1 MRIKV
6 LSGGRKN
13 IELSLSDAELNFQ
26 MRRIGI
32 EETVPMCRLV
42 EVSEKDNP
50 LHRFEGQTVN
60 MDEVNFFAKRMESL
74 TEYERKV
81 LSAYAEDYGVAT
93 MKDLINLTFSMKG
106 LSLLTD
112 FSDARQVGVRLYM
125 DEFLGMSE
133 EEKEQ
138 TNFIEFAE
146 KTLKE
151 SRVEVLPY
159 GVFVEHGF
167 EMLEVYNGKTFP
179 AFVASEE
186 TVAVVEV
193 QNKTGDTEYLYLPTD
208 ICSMNKVKERLQV
221 QDYWEMEVIEIENLR
236 LPDILVPT
244 TEDLREV
251 EQLTLFN
258 EMCHVVEVGNHNLPE
273 NVIRNVADVEGKYL
287 TTTVYAG
294 DYILTDKISDEPA
307 AENKYLYSLNGE
319 KQAMSITIN
328 TFAEGLSG
336 KLKSGDIVSV
346 IAPDYLGSGE
356 TIIPVELK
364 YVEVIAVTA
373 KSGYDAN
380 TGEQMSEED
389 EKELPSTVTILVR
402 PEQSKLL
409 ARLEAEG
416 EIHLSLVFRGDAD
429 KASEFIKAQDQVLDE
444 IKAAEEEALQEE
456 DATEEDGQPVINAD
470 GQETTEEEET
480 STDGEE

>member
-1 MRIKV
+1 
-6 LSGGRKN
+6 
-13 IELSLSDAELNFQ
+13 
-26 MRRIGI
+26 
-32 EETVPMCRLV
+32 
-42 EVSEKDNP
+42 
-50 LHRFEGQTVN
+50 
-60 MDEVNFFAKRMESL
+60 
-74 TEYERKV
+74 
-81 LSAYAEDYGVAT
+81 
-93 MKDLINLTFSMKG
+93 MKG

-258 EMCHVVEVGNHNLPE
+258 EMCHAVKRFDEVKMNQLAMVVEFTGLCDFPDVAYIATHLGEFEINPLVHNDEEYGKFLVTESGLFDVDELLLPHINYASFAADKRVGTLVTSGYVEEGFVGAIRPIEEYGQYKGEFAEPLEIDYDCFEKFCLYSPLTANLMVEDVDEGNLYPSDLTQYAE
-273 NVIRNVADVEGKYL
+273 TIAEAIAREECVGEETRGLMHYFDESREVAAKVMSAHPKVAEINGELYGVL
-287 TTTVYAG
+287 EC
-294 DYILTDKISDEPA
+294 KISEP
-307 AENKYLYSLNGE
+307 L
-319 KQAMSITIN
+319 
-328 TFAEGLSG
+328 
-336 KLKSGDIVSV
+336 
-346 IAPDYLGSGE
+346 
-356 TIIPVELK
+356 
-364 YVEVIAVTA
+364 
-373 KSGYDAN
+373 
-380 TGEQMSEED
+380 
-389 EKELPSTVTILVR
+389 
-402 PEQSKLL
+402 
-409 ARLEAEG
+409 
-416 EIHLSLVFRGDAD
+416 
-429 KASEFIKAQDQVLDE
+429 
-444 IKAAEEEALQEE
+444 
-456 DATEEDGQPVINAD
+456 
-470 GQETTEEEET
+470 TEEEIKVLKEYWT
-480 STDGEE
+480 GQMSDGWGEGFEQRPINVEDGEIYVSFWNSANFWSVMTEEERWEDRYREWIFAAKNIESS

>member
-138 TNFIEFAE
+138 TKDKKSVESIRNAHHVKIENDFTDE
-146 KTLKE
+146 TSPKRKIIHLE
-151 SRVEVLPY
+151 GEVQIEVLPS
-159 GVFVEHGF
+159 FEDKEAVE
-167 EMLEVYNGKTFP
+167 EKTIKRRTN
-179 AFVASEE
+179 VWMVS
-186 TVAVVEV
+186 
-193 QNKTGDTEYLYLPTD
+193 GH
-208 ICSMNKVKERLQV
+208 
-221 QDYWEMEVIEIENLR
+221 LR
-236 LPDILVPT
+236 
-244 TEDLREV
+244 
-251 EQLTLFN
+251 
-258 EMCHVVEVGNHNLPE
+258 HY
-273 NVIRNVADVEGKYL
+273 K
-287 TTTVYAG
+287 
-294 DYILTDKISDEPA
+294 
-307 AENKYLYSLNGE
+307 
-319 KQAMSITIN
+319 
-328 TFAEGLSG
+328 SG
-336 KLKSGDIVSV
+336 KV
-346 IAPDYLGSGE
+346 IFISSYPKGPERDKKKPKKKDYDL
-356 TIIPVELK
+356 P
-364 YVEVIAVTA
+364 
-373 KSGYDAN
+373 
-380 TGEQMSEED
+380 QED
-389 EKELPSTVTILVR
+389 
-402 PEQSKLL
+402 
-409 ARLEAEG
+409 
-416 EIHLSLVFRGDAD
+416 
-429 KASEFIKAQDQVLDE
+429 DE
-444 IKAAEEEALQEE
+444 
-456 DATEEDGQPVINAD
+456 
-470 GQETTEEEET
+470 
-480 STDGEE
+480 